1 MSQLEKIEG
10 DDVLPSHKIKAQQNF
25 EFLMEDLK
33 RAIVEHRKK
42 REEENS
48 KGNRFLGR
56 LHER

>member
-1 MSQLEKIEG
+1 LTIAIVSQLEKIEG

-42 REEENS
+42 REEEKT
-48 KGNRFLGR
+48 KGIK
-56 LHER
+56 